1 MNIFFGLDSRVNV
14 NKPYMTIDISIDH
27 ESADYFLHFSYYL
40 YSLTFLPIE
49 IVQKILYSVEL
60 IMKFGLCIGGN

>member
-27 ESADYFLHFSYYL
+27 ESAYFFLHFLYYL

-49 IVQKILYSVEL
+49 IVQQILYSVEL
-60 IMKFGLCIGGN
+60 IMKFGLCIGVD

>member
-1 MNIFFGLDSRVNV
+1 
-14 NKPYMTIDISIDH
+14 MTIDISIDH
-27 ESADYFLHFSYYL
+27 ESANYFLHFSYYL